1 MIRWASSTHAGKSTT
16 RSIASKE
23 KIIRLLSMR
32 IRPRTPAV
40 ETPAVDSARYDAN
53 LWARQYFVEIRK
65 AVGLVSIGS
74 ECG

>member
-1 MIRWASSTHAGKSTT
+1 
-16 RSIASKE
+16 
-23 KIIRLLSMR
+23 MR